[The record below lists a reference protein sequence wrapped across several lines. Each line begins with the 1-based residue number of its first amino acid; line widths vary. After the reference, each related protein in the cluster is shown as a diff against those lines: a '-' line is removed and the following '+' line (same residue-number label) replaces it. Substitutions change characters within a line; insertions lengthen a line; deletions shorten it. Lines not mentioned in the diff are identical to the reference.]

1 MAVPTISGQRVTLL
15 ADVTTTGAGS
25 AVKVVPPIRS
35 FTGTIDAG
43 SAAGDIEVSNDKVN
57 WISAGSFSLSGAGDS
72 FAVTLQQAYHFVR
85 ANVSALTTGPLTVYM
100 TY

>member
-1 MAVPTISGQRVTLL
+1 MALRTHTGQRVTLL
-15 ADVTTTGAGS
+15 DAVEATGAGN
-25 AVKVVPPIRS
+25 AVKVVLPIRS
-35 FTGTIDAG
+35 FAGTIDAG

-85 ANVSALTTGPLTVYM
+85 ANVTALTTGPLTVYM